1 MTITPL
7 VSFSLSP
14 VAIVLIVI
22 AVILIGVLI
31 FLGIWG
37 SKQQKKADA
46 QQAELQAAAQ
56 PVSMLVI
63 DKKRMKLKEA
73 GLPKIVVDS
82 TPKYLR
88 RAKVP
93 VVKAKVGSKI
103 MTLISDEKIFD
114 LIPIKQE
121 IKASVSGI
129 YIISVKNLRGPALT
143 APVKQGF
150 FKRMKAKVTG
160 GADK

>member
-14 VAIVLIVI
+14 LTIVLIVI
-22 AVILIGVLI
+22 AVILLGVLI
-31 FLGIWG
+31 FLGVWG
-37 SKQQKKADA
+37 SKQQKKAQA
-46 QQAELQAAAQ
+46 QQEELQAAAQ
-56 PVSMLVI
+56 NVSMLVI
-63 DKKRMKLKEA
+63 DKKRIKLKEA
-73 GLPKIVVDS
+73 GLPKIVVDA

-88 RAKVP
+88 RSKVP
-93 VVKAKVGSKI
+93 VVKAKVGPKI

-129 YIISVKNLRGPALT
+129 YIVSVKSLRGPALT
-143 APVKQGF
+143 APAKQGF

-160 GADK
+160 GSNK

>member
-22 AVILIGVLI
+22 AVILLGVLI

-37 SKQQKKADA
+37 SKQQKKAEA
-46 QQAELQAAAQ
+46 QQAEMQAAAQ
-56 PVSMLVI
+56 YVSMLVI

-73 GLPKIVVDS
+73 GLPKMVVDA

-88 RAKVP
+88 RSKVP
-93 VVKAKVGSKI
+93 VVKAKVGPKI

-121 IKASVSGI
+121 VKASVSGI
-129 YIISVKNLRGPALT
+129 YIISVKSLRGPALT
-143 APVKQGF
+143 APIKQGF

-160 GADK
+160 GANK

>member
-1 MTITPL
+1 VTITPL

-22 AVILIGVLI
+22 AVILLGVLI

-37 SKQQKKADA
+37 SKQQKKAEA
-46 QQAELQAAAQ
+46 QQAEMQAAAQ
-56 PVSMLVI
+56 YVSMLVI

-73 GLPKIVVDS
+73 GLPKMVVDA

-88 RAKVP
+88 RSKVP
-93 VVKAKVGSKI
+93 VVKAKVGPKI

-121 IKASVSGI
+121 VKASVSGI
-129 YIISVKNLRGPALT
+129 YIISVKSLRGPALT
-143 APVKQGF
+143 APIKQGF

-160 GADK
+160 GANK

>member
-1 MTITPL
+1 VTITPL

-22 AVILIGVLI
+22 AVILLGVLI

-37 SKQQKKADA
+37 SKQQKKAEA
-46 QQAELQAAAQ
+46 QQAEMQAAAQ
-56 PVSMLVI
+56 YVSMLVI

-73 GLPKIVVDS
+73 GLPKMVVDA

-88 RAKVP
+88 RSKVP
-93 VVKAKVGSKI
+93 VVKAKVGPKI

-121 IKASVSGI
+121 VKASVSGI
-129 YIISVKNLRGPALT
+129 YIISVKSLRGPALT
-143 APVKQGF
+143 APIKQGF
-150 FKRMKAKVTG
+150 FKRLKAKVTG
-160 GADK
+160 GANK